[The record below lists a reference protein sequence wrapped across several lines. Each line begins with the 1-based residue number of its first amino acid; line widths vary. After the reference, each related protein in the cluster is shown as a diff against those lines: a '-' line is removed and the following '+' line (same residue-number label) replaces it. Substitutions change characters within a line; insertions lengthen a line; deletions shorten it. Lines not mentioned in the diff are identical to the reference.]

1 LVRERAADVIVDS
14 SVLIAIL
21 QNEPEAR
28 TLAVALARA
37 TVCRLPASCHLES
50 FMRILSRYGDNGVRD
65 LDLLVAQYHM
75 EIASFTESQARIA
88 RDGFRRYGNGRH
100 PAQLNFG
107 DCMAYALA
115 KETGE
120 ELLFKGTDF
129 GLTDVAV
136 AAY

>member
-1 LVRERAADVIVDS
+1 MIVDS
-14 SVLIAIL
+14 SAMVAMLLEEPEGHHFDVAIL
-21 QNEPEAR
+21 RSAGCQMSSGS
-28 TLAVALARA
+28 L
-37 TVCRLPASCHLES
+37 LES
-50 FMRILSRYGDNGVRD
+50 SMILQSRKGADGVRD
-65 LDLLVAQYHM
+65 LELLIVRFKI
-75 EIASFTESQARIA
+75 EIAPFTESQARIA
-88 RDGFRRYGNGRH
+88 RVAFERYGKGRH

-129 GLTDVAV
+129 GKTDVAV